1 MASDDD
7 AAAVPA
13 AVEHTEG
20 TSYVVPFGDP
30 SSHPLPGSENFYCRP
45 FPAAGGENPYQT
57 EVRDGSVE
65 QSSPD
70 IWRNH
75 AECT

>member
-30 SSHPLPGSENFYCRP
+30 SSHPLPGSENYDCRP
-45 FPAAGGENPYQT
+45 FPAAGGENPYQP
-57 EVRDGSVE
+57 EIRDMAPLNNQVR
-65 QSSPD
+65 
-70 IWRNH
+70 I
-75 AECT
+75 